1 MEIGGWDVASV
12 AIKALTYGATLSAAG
27 GAGFL
32 VCSGSHLSP
41 ALERQIRRWLGTCIA
56 VAVLTSV
63 IRIGVLS
70 GSMGGDL
77 ESVFDGG
84 LARMVLEMG
93 ESRATGLRVIGLLTV
108 AASLVLPRRFAAI
121 TLGGAIIAATSFA
134 SVGHAWAASRG
145 PGSIA
150 LLSLHLVCVAFW
162 LGALTPLW
170 MATHDDD
177 LARLAAVVQWFGLAA
192 VYVVGAL
199 LTAGG
204 FLLVVLL
211 STPSEL
217 WTTDYGRLVLVKLA
231 VVACLLGVASFNKF
245 RLTPRLQALDR
256 TAASVLRR
264 TIQVE
269 IALGVTILLVTA
281 AFTTLVGPASLG

>member
-32 VCSGSHLSP
+32 IFSGPQLIP
-41 ALERQIRRWLGTCIA
+41 ALKRQIRRWLGWCIT
-56 VAVLTSV
+56 VAMLTSV

-70 GSMGGDL
+70 GSMGGGL
-77 ESVFDGG
+77 ASVFDGG
-84 LARMVLEMG
+84 LLRMTLEMG
-93 ESRATGLRVIGLLTV
+93 EGRATGLRVIGLMSV
-108 AASLVLPRRFAAI
+108 AVSLFRRRNLSAI

-134 SVGHAWAASRG
+134 TVGHAWASARG
-145 PGSIA
+145 PGLIA

-162 LGALTPLW
+162 LGALAPLW
-170 MATHDDD
+170 IATHDVD
-177 LARLAAVVQWFGLAA
+177 LARLAAVVRRFGLAA

-204 FLLVVLL
+204 FLLFVLIGK
-211 STPSEL
+211 PSEL

-231 VVACLLGVASFNKF
+231 FVACLLGVASLNKF
-245 RLTPRLQALDR
+245 RLTPRLQALDP
-256 TAASVLRR
+256 AAVSTLRHS
-264 TIQVE
+264 IQLE
-269 IALGVTILLVTA
+269 IAFGIAILLATA
-281 AFTTLVGPASLG
+281 SFTTFVGPASLE

>member
-1 MEIGGWDVASV
+1 MEVGAWDVASV
-12 AIKALTYGATLSAAG
+12 VIKAMTYASTLAAAG

-32 VCSGSHLSP
+32 VYNGSRLSP
-41 ALERQIRRWLGTCIA
+41 PLERRIRRWLGICIG
-56 VAVLTSV
+56 VALLASF

-70 GSMGGDL
+70 GSMGGDIA
-77 ESVFDGG
+77 SVFDGG
-84 LARMVLEMG
+84 LAQMVLEMG
-93 ESRATGLRVIGLLTV
+93 ESRSTGLRVIGLLTI
-108 AASLVLPRRFAAI
+108 ATSLLLPRRFAVI
-121 TLGGAIIAATSFA
+121 TLGGAAVAATSFA
-134 SVGHAWAASRG
+134 WVGHAWAASRG
-145 PGSIA
+145 SGPIA
-150 LLSLHLVCVAFW
+150 LLSLHLGCVAFW

-177 LARLAAVVQWFGLAA
+177 LARLAAIVHWFGLAA
-192 VYVVGAL
+192 LYVVATL
-199 LTAGG
+199 FTVGG
-204 FLLVVLL
+204 LLLVVLL

-217 WTTDYGRLVLVKLA
+217 WTTDYGRLVLVKL
-231 VVACLLGVASFNKF
+231 VIVACLLGVASFNKF